1 MFVTQNYSR
10 HSRERH
16 THDKLFEVNQSQ
28 ALDGNWN
35 LIIFTLHGVEKPFI
49 AFGPKRFYWL
59 LNLKIKIF
67 KHKCD
72 SNEAVC
78 CNLFLIHLR
87 HSPPR
92 FLSLTS
98 FRLRFP
104 PLTPFR
110 NTREHS
116 SSFFVDFDLS
126 TFASLRI
133 FRTWV
138 VGRLWDFR
146 SSLI

>member
-78 CNLFLIHLR
+78 CKSLFDPP
-87 HSPPR
+87 SPLPTR

-126 TFASLRI
+126 TFCV
-133 FRTWV
+133 FEN
-138 VGRLWDFR
+138 F
-146 SSLI
+146 